1 MSDRLNS
8 ELLNRFGIINLLVN
22 EPGVDDIIRNR
33 AGEAVS
39 DSVFMFGNQPLSQKR
54 PFVQGPEQHGNGNP
68 VCEKADH
75 RSEERRV
82 GKEGRAGW
90 WRGGGKKE

>member
-1 MSDRLNS
+1 MQEPGVQIVSEIFALRQLSNMSDRLNS
-8 ELLNRFGIINLLVN
+8 ELLIRYVIINLLIN
-22 EPGVDDIIRNR
+22 EPSVDDIIRKR

-75 RSEERRV
+75 PTH
-82 GKEGRAGW
+82 
-90 WRGGGKKE
+90 